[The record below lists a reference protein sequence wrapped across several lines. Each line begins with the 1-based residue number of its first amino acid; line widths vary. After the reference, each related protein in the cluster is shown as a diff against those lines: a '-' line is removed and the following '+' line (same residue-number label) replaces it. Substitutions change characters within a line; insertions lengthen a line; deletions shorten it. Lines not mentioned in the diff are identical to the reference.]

1 MYPIVYMI
9 IDTYYK
15 GVIGLSVSNLG
26 VSPGWALKVP
36 GRLPESWRLMMKN
49 GSLFILMEIL
59 EGNDYP

>member
-36 GRLPESWRLMMKN
+36 GRLPES
-49 GSLFILMEIL
+49 
-59 EGNDYP
+59 